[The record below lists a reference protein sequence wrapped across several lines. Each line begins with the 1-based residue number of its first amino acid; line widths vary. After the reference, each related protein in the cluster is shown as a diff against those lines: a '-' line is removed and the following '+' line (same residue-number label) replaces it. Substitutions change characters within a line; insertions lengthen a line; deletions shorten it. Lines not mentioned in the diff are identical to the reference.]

1 MRTVEEVELKILAIS
16 RLILEC
22 EMDAE
27 HADYDLRNELYDCI
41 DSYNNEIDIL
51 RWVLNESV

>member
-16 RLILEC
+16 RMILKC

-27 HADYDLRNELYDCI
+27 HADRDLRNELYDRI
-41 DSYNNEIDIL
+41 DSYNNELDL
-51 RWVLNESV
+51 LTWVLNESV

>member
-1 MRTVEEVELKILAIS
+1 MRTVEEIELKILAIS

-27 HADYDLRNELYDCI
+27 HADYDLRSELYDCI
-41 DSYNNEIDIL
+41 DSYNNELDVL
-51 RWVLNESV
+51 MWVLNESV